1 MSKGRGA
8 RDALEA
14 DGVGGVGDAVEI
26 TPARAGRKLEV
37 GHAAG
42 TRPEKMP
49 CSLDGRAGRSSAAAA
64 DDTQPSRRSKMTRS
78 AWDQNLIAFCPLA
91 GWLRRLVLLVDLI
104 RNRLAALI
112 DPCRVN
118 HKKTQGSPFP
128 PSIIRPPGSME
139 FSREVG
145 GRKVEEE
152 KKRREAAVGGG
163 ERGDVLCREE
173 VEEERGHV
181 RPEDLSR

>member
-1 MSKGRGA
+1 MPFCS
-8 RDALEA
+8 L
-14 DGVGGVGDAVEI
+14 
-26 TPARAGRKLEV
+26 AGR
-37 GHAAG
+37 
-42 TRPEKMP
+42 
-49 CSLDGRAGRSSAAAA
+49 
-64 DDTQPSRRSKMTRS
+64 
-78 AWDQNLIAFCPLA
+78 
-91 GWLRRLVLLVDLI
+91 LRRLELLVDLI

>member
-14 DGVGGVGDAVEI
+14 DGEGGVGDAVEI

-78 AWDQNLIAFCPLA
+78 AWDQNLIAFCSLA
-91 GWLRRLVLLVDLI
+91 GRLRRLVLLVDLI

-112 DPCRVN
+112 DPC
-118 HKKTQGSPFP
+118 GSITRKLREAPFP
-128 PSIIRPPGSME
+128 LQSFAPQ
-139 FSREVG
+139 VVWNLA
-145 GRKVEEE
+145 GRWEEE
-152 KKRREAAVGGG
+152 K
-163 ERGDVLCREE
+163 
-173 VEEERGHV
+173 
-181 RPEDLSR
+181 

>member
-42 TRPEKMP
+42 TRPEKNA
-49 CSLDGRAGRSSAAAA
+49 LLAGREGGQIQCRRCGRHSA
-64 DDTQPSRRSKMTRS
+64 QPEEQIDAERLGPEP
-78 AWDQNLIAFCPLA
+78 DCFCPLA
-91 GWLRRLVLLVDLI
+91 GWLRRLELLVDLI

-112 DPCRVN
+112 DPC
-118 HKKTQGSPFP
+118 GSITRKLREAPFP
-128 PSIIRPPGSME
+128 LQSFAPQ
-139 FSREVG
+139 V
-145 GRKVEEE
+145 VWN
-152 KKRREAAVGGG
+152 
-163 ERGDVLCREE
+163 
-173 VEEERGHV
+173 
-181 RPEDLSR
+181 

>member
-1 MSKGRGA
+1 
-8 RDALEA
+8 
-14 DGVGGVGDAVEI
+14 
-26 TPARAGRKLEV
+26 
-37 GHAAG
+37 
-42 TRPEKMP
+42 
-49 CSLDGRAGRSSAAAA
+49 
-64 DDTQPSRRSKMTRS
+64 MTRS

>member
-128 PSIIRPPGSME
+128 PSIKQLGGCRPHPGRAGAAARRAPLHPD
-139 FSREVG
+139 SRGAGAIVYIEQ
-145 GRKVEEE
+145 RH
-152 KKRREAAVGGG
+152 GGG
-163 ERGDVLCREE
+163 NRRSV
-173 VEEERGHV
+173 V
-181 RPEDLSR
+181 

>member
-1 MSKGRGA
+1 MSEGRRGA

-14 DGVGGVGDAVEI
+14 DGVVGVGDAVEI

-64 DDTQPSRRSKMTRS
+64 DDTQPASRRSKMTRG
-78 AWDQNLIAFCPLA
+78 AWDQNLIACPLA
-91 GWLRRLVLLVDLI
+91 GRLRRLELLVDLI

-112 DPCRVN
+112 DPS
-118 HKKTQGSPFP
+118 GSITRKLREAPFP
-128 PSIIRPPGSME
+128 LQSGCHRD
-139 FSREVG
+139 RALEVAYQLP
-145 GRKVEEE
+145 
-152 KKRREAAVGGG
+152 AAQ
-163 ERGDVLCREE
+163 C
-173 VEEERGHV
+173 GHN
-181 RPEDLSR
+181 

>member
-1 MSKGRGA
+1 M
-8 RDALEA
+8 
-14 DGVGGVGDAVEI
+14 
-26 TPARAGRKLEV
+26 
-37 GHAAG
+37 
-42 TRPEKMP
+42 
-49 CSLDGRAGRSSAAAA
+49 
-64 DDTQPSRRSKMTRS
+64 
-78 AWDQNLIAFCPLA
+78 
-91 GWLRRLVLLVDLI
+91 
-104 RNRLAALI
+104 
-112 DPCRVN
+112 RVN

-173 VEEERGHV
+173 VEEEKNVDV
-181 RPEDLSR
+181 RPEKLNR